1 MKMLKTAV
9 LVAGLALVAL
19 TTVPVSASQG
29 KNLDFTLVNKTGLGI
44 DEVYLSPT
52 SEDEW
57 GSDVMGRDVLKTGE
71 KVLIKF
77 STAETECNWDLKIV
91 DEEKDPIVWKKLN
104 LCAAEEITLMYENH
118 VPTAVIK

>member
-1 MKMLKTAV
+1 MKMLKTAI

-71 KVLIKF
+71 KVMIKF

-104 LCAAEEITLMYENH
+104 LCTAEEITLMYENH